1 MEKKVFNLLILDE
14 SGSMCSIEHA
24 TVSGLNET
32 IQSIKHAQELYPEQ
46 KHFVSLMSFNSEG
59 QKYHYDRTP
68 VSEISLFDGKDYQ
81 PSSCTP
87 LYDAI
92 GSGIARLRRFVEDD
106 DQVLVTIITDGLEN
120 ASSEYDFK
128 AVTSLMDKMKSMGW
142 MITYIGANQDAIKTA
157 HDLHIDNGLEYDAT
171 PEGVMAM
178 MATERKSRGA
188 FYTCMSECA
197 STEEVKK
204 KMKGFNFFQHDK

>member
-1 MEKKVFNLLILDE
+1 
-14 SGSMCSIEHA
+14 
-24 TVSGLNET
+24 
-32 IQSIKHAQELYPEQ
+32 
-46 KHFVSLMSFNSEG
+46 
-59 QKYHYDRTP
+59 
-68 VSEISLFDGKDYQ
+68 
-81 PSSCTP
+81 
-87 LYDAI
+87 
-92 GSGIARLRRFVEDD
+92 
-106 DQVLVTIITDGLEN
+106 
-120 ASSEYDFK
+120 
-128 AVTSLMDKMKSMGW
+128 MKSMGW

-204 KMKGFNFFQHDK
+204 KMKGFHFFQHDK